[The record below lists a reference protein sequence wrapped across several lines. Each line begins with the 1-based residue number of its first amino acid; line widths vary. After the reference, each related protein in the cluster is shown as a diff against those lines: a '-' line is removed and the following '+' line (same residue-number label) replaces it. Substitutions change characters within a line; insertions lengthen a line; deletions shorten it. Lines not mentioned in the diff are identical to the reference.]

1 LFINWQAVHRCTP
14 DAILLVGEYAPIP
27 PIVDFSSTSYGAVAL
42 DDLIIWARPLF
53 HALKTAFL
61 LYIFYIL
68 YLWAYFN
75 KPIELST
82 LIQIFYFKIQNL

>member
-1 LFINWQAVHRCTP
+1 MMLGIRFIQETYSREIDNYRQYDT
-14 DAILLVGEYAPIP
+14 EK
-27 PIVDFSSTSYGAVAL
+27 GAVAL